1 MIYRFGDCVVDRRQR
16 TLRRGGEAVTVE
28 PQVFDLLL
36 VLIENRERVVGRDEL
51 IDAVWAGRIVSE
63 ATVDSRISA
72 ARRAIGDSGSAQ
84 AMIRTLPRRGFR
96 FVSMVLGE
104 VPPVVAEEPVLAV
117 PDLPSIAVLPFDNR
131 SADAPLA
138 LLGDT
143 LVEDVTALL
152 ARVAGFFVI
161 SARSAGVYRERAVD
175 LRTVGRELGVRY
187 VVTGSLRAAG
197 DHVRV
202 AVQLTDATSGVQCW
216 SAPFDVARAAMVD
229 LQADVARA
237 VVRALEPELTRA
249 ELAVIRRRGSGDL
262 DAWACFRQAVGVL
275 TVGGWNEETI
285 AQTRTHLRCAIERD
299 PGFGL
304 AHAYA
309 GLVVAL
315 AQVFGLLPDSD
326 MLRGEIRRMAMTA
339 LELDPDNPEVLG
351 YAGCALA
358 DLGDY
363 RAAFDVIERALEI
376 DPSNAQAWMVR
387 GVCLTYTERVSDG
400 IADLRRGM
408 RLSPLDRRLGMW
420 GALLAGC
427 LLRVGRLT
435 EARDEARL
443 AQRRDRS
450 LYFAALVEALA
461 LHRSGRD
468 DDARTALAQARRMRP
483 RLVLNQMQVYLGAAA
498 VEELAA
504 VEQSAVLVPVK
515 LVAGG

>member
-1 MIYRFGDCVVDRRQR
+1 MIYRFGDCVLDRRQR
-16 TLRRGGEAVTVE
+16 ALRRDGQAVTVE

-36 VLIENRERVVGRDEL
+36 LLIDHRERVVGRDEL
-51 IDAVWAGRIVSE
+51 IDVVWGGRIVSD
-63 ATVDSRISA
+63 ATVDSRVSA

-84 AMIRTLPRRGFR
+84 SMIRTLPRRGFR
-96 FVSMVLGE
+96 FVATVLGE
-104 VPPVVAEEPVLAV
+104 VPAAEDPAPAV

-131 SADAPLA
+131 SADARLA
-138 LLGDT
+138 LLADV

-152 ARVAGFFVI
+152 ARVAGFFVV
-161 SARSAGVYRERAVD
+161 SARSAGVYRDRAVD

-187 VVTGSLRAAG
+187 IVTGSLRIAG
-197 DHVRV
+197 ERARV
-202 AVQLTDATSGVQCW
+202 TVQLTDATSGLQCW
-216 SAPFDVARAAMVD
+216 SAPFDVARAALVD

-237 VVRALEPELTRA
+237 VVRVLEPELTRA
-249 ELAVIRRRGSGDL
+249 ELAGIRRRGSENL
-262 DAWACFRQAVGVL
+262 DAWACFRQAVGAL
-275 TVGGWNEETI
+275 TIGGWNEETV
-285 AQTRTHLRCAIERD
+285 AQTRAYLQRATDLD

-309 GLVVAL
+309 GLVAAL
-315 AQVFGLLPDSD
+315 AQVFGLLPDSEA
-326 MLRGEIRRMAMTA
+326 LRGEIRRRAMTA

-387 GVCLTYTERVSDG
+387 GVCQTYTDHVVDG
-400 IADLRRGM
+400 IADLRHGM

-420 GALLAGC
+420 GAMLANC
-427 LLRVGRLT
+427 LLHVGRLT

-450 LYFAALVEALA
+450 LYFAALIEALA
-461 LHRSGRD
+461 LLRGGRD
-468 DDARTALAQARRMRP
+468 GEARAAVDQARRIRP
-483 RLVLNQMQVYLGAAA
+483 RLMLSHMQVYLGTAA
-498 VEELAA
+498 VEELTALWPD
-504 VEQSAVLVPVK
+504 EVPIK
-515 LVAGG
+515 LVAGR